1 MRFYNYFL
9 RSIRNVP
16 VPTICA
22 VHGPAMGAGAGL
34 ALACDLRVAVDKATC
49 LGLHFSSLGIHSGM
63 GASHYLPNIANNN
76 YASVYEI
83 LLLGKTLNGKE
94 AHELGLV
101 HRLVHD
107 EKACFE
113 MAHELALDIAT
124 KQHPVA
130 IRTMIKTL
138 RLKQDEGLQSSLQ
151 NEAYAQALCYNR
163 NDWGEGLLKKKKY
176 PPPTFDDYHQK

>member
-34 ALACDLRVAVDKATC
+34 ALARPP
-49 LGLHFSSLGIHSGM
+49 FSSLGIHSGM